1 MATQPEAI
9 IEQAAEQ
16 GGSDDGPPDYIT
28 EAKRFGWTDKEDFA
42 GKPEH
47 WVDAETFV
55 KRSQEVMPILK
66 AQNRAL
72 VKRLDAMERE
82 GKKAAEFF
90 SKSEQRAYERALTE
104 IRAEQEAAVE
114 SGDVEAH
121 RAASKKLDQ
130 LEKPEALKPDE
141 ITPEQRAED
150 LGDWGKAN
158 KWYATNAVM
167 KSYADAQAGFL
178 AGKKGGYLDRADLDT
193 VSEKV
198 RAKFEDEYPE
208 AFGTGPKP
216 KPRSP
221 VEGVQP
227 GRGKSN
233 GNAYADLPPEAKAM
247 CDKWVK
253 NGQIKSREDYVKGFD
268 FKGWNG

>member
-1 MATQPEAI
+1 MATQPQAI
-9 IEQAAEQ
+9 IDSEDQ
-16 GGSDDGPPDYIT
+16 GGHDDGPPDYVA

-42 GKPEH
+42 GKPEM

-90 SKSEQRAYERALTE
+90 SKAEQRAYERALSE

-121 RAASKKLDQ
+121 RKAAKKLDE
-130 LEKPEALKPDE
+130 LEKPEALKPADD

-150 LGDWGKAN
+150 FADWGKAN

-167 KSYADAQAGFL
+167 QSYADAQAQTL
-178 AGKKGGYLDRADLDT
+178 ANKKGGFLDRADLDA

-198 RAKFEDEYPE
+198 RAKFEDEFPD
-208 AFGTGPKP
+208 AFGTAA
-216 KPRSP
+216 KPRPRNP

-227 GRGKSN
+227 GRGKTS
-233 GNAYADLPPEAKAM
+233 GYTYADLPPEAKAA

-253 NGQIKSREDYVKGFD
+253 NGTVKSREDYVKAFD
-268 FKGWNG
+268 FKGWAK

>member
-1 MATQPEAI
+1 MATQPEII
-9 IEQAAEQ
+9 IEEGVEQ
-16 GGSDDGPPDYIT
+16 GGADDTPPDYRA
-28 EAKRFGWTDKEDFA
+28 EATKMGWVPLEEFK

-47 WVDAETFV
+47 HVDEETFYNDAL
-55 KRSQEVMPILK
+55 RFMPLAK
-66 AQNRAL
+66 ATIRKL
-72 VKRLDAMERE
+72 SGRLDAMERE

-90 SKSEQRAYERALTE
+90 SKSEQRAYERALTD

-121 RAASKKLDQ
+121 RAAAKKLDA
-130 LEKPEALKPDE
+130 LEKPEALKPDD

-150 LGDWGKAN
+150 FADWGKAN

-167 KSYADAQAGFL
+167 QSYADAQAGML
-178 AGKKGGYLDRADLDT
+178 AGKKGGHLNRGDLDV

-208 AFGTGPKP
+208 AFGTAPRP
-216 KPRSP
+216 RPRSP

-233 GNAYADLPPEAKAM
+233 GSTYADLPPEAKAM

-253 NGQIKSREDYVKGFD
+253 NGQIKSREDYVRGFD
-268 FKGWNG
+268 FKGWAG